1 MNINK
6 NLPVMVTG
14 ATGFVAGWIIK
25 KLLENQ
31 IVVHAA
37 VRDPKDENKISHL
50 KELAKENNGIIK
62 FFKSDLLQDNS
73 YKNAMDGCEIV
84 FHTASP
90 FTFGLKSHEYVE
102 PALKGTRNVLNSV
115 NNTPSVKKV
124 ILTSSCVAIIGNN
137 IDCQQSPNNTPNE
150 DTWNTTS
157 TLDHEPYGYSKTLA
171 EKEAWKINKNQNQW
185 KLVVINPSF
194 VMGPSLS
201 NHSTSGTHQI
211 IQDMASGKMKSGC
224 PTFEVGMVDV
234 RDIATAHFNAAF
246 MDSSEGRNIIS
257 NKTVKFIEMSQ
268 ILRNKFGENLPF
280 PKKTIPKIMAVL
292 LGPLFDKS
300 FTRKSLWRNLSHPWK
315 IDNSKSKLS
324 LNIDYLP
331 IEKSI
336 EETYQQLIDNKTY

>member
-1 MNINK
+1 MNVNK

-37 VRDPKDENKISHL
+37 VRNPKDENKISHL
-50 KELAKENNGIIK
+50 KELAKKNNGIIK

-90 FTFGLKSHEYVE
+90 FTLGLKSHEYVE

-115 NNTPSVKKV
+115 NSTPSVKKV
-124 ILTSSCVAIIGNN
+124 ILTSSVVAIIGNN

-150 DTWNTTS
+150 DTWNITS
-157 TLDHEPYGYSKTLA
+157 SQDHEPYAYSKTLA

-201 NHSTSGTHQI
+201 NHSTSATHQI
-211 IQDMASGKMKSGC
+211 IQDIASGKMKSGC
-224 PTFEVGMVDV
+224 PPFEIGMVDV
-234 RDIATAHFNAAF
+234 EDVAAAHFNAAF
-246 MDSSEGRNIIS
+246 MNSSEGRNIIS

-292 LGPLFDKS
+292 LGPIFDKS
-300 FTRKSLWRNLSHPWK
+300 FTRKSLWRNLSHPWN

-331 IEKSI
+331 VEKSI
-336 EETYQQLIDNKTY
+336 EEAYQQLIDNKTY